1 MIRIHFTLT
10 DIARTRFAGD
20 PSPLTVTAFSTYR
33 LAHHSGPSELDIWR
47 RVVRARLKPS
57 PRPRLS
63 EVTSMSLSHPFPRFL
78 RPHQG
83 LHTLEEELER
93 LLATPRQELRADLEY
108 VAQHRSLPRWTR
120 DLADGDRD
128 AAAGLVQSLRDYHR
142 VAVAPYWPGV
152 ASALAVDRAH
162 RTRQLRD
169 GGMERVL
176 DTLHPRLHWRPPFLE
191 MESAED
197 VDYHLGGR
205 GLLLVPAVFLSYPPC
220 DPGEEQPALYYDIA
234 GDGPPHPLT
243 TRLDGPHGGLAALL
257 GHSRA
262 AALEAIAEGVSTSQL
277 ARRSGLSAA
286 SASEHATILRR
297 AGLVT
302 TCRTGRTSH
311 HSLTPL
317 GAELLLHAA
326 TSPPRSDLP
335 H

>member
-1 MIRIHFTLT
+1 M
-10 DIARTRFAGD
+10 AG
-20 PSPLTVTAFSTYR
+20 
-33 LAHHSGPSELDIWR
+33 W
-47 RVVRARLKPS
+47 
-57 PRPRLS
+57 
-63 EVTSMSLSHPFPRFL
+63 
-78 RPHQG
+78 
-83 LHTLEEELER
+83 
-93 LLATPRQELRADLEY
+93 
-108 VAQHRSLPRWTR
+108 
-120 DLADGDRD
+120 
-128 AAAGLVQSLRDYHR
+128 AAGWAAGHR

-169 GGMERVL
+169 GGMVGVL

-205 GLLLVPAVFLSYPPC
+205 GLLLVPAVFFSYPPC
-220 DPGEEQPALYYDIA
+220 DPGEEQPTLYYDIA
-234 GDGPPHPLT
+234 GGGPPHPLT
-243 TRLDGPHGGLAALL
+243 TRLGGPHGGLAALL

-277 ARRSGLSAA
+277 ARR
-286 SASEHATILRR
+286 

-302 TCRTGRTSH
+302 ARRTGRTSH

-317 GAELLLHAA
+317 GAELLFHAA